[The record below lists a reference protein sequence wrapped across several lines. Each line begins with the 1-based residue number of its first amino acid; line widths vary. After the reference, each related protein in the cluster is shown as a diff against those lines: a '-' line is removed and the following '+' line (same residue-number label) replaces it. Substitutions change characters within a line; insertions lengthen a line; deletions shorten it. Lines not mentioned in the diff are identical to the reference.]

1 MEVGRTLPRDGDV
14 SPLRGDAVEVL
25 GAVVRVRDE
34 HGEAVLAR
42 WRALHREVGD
52 APVDVGPVAEAVR
65 GQDGGE
71 DEVGEVRGH
80 LEVIVACDA

>member
-14 SPLRGDAVEVL
+14 PPLRGDAVKVL
-25 GAVVRVRDE
+25 GAVVRVWHE
-34 HGEAVLAR
+34 HGEAVLA

-52 APVDVGPVAEAVR
+52 APVDVGPVAKAAR

-80 LEVIVACDA
+80 LEVIDDACDA